1 MTVQSMTLQ
10 SRTATVPELSQRI
23 LDMAQTG
30 VYRESIFEALQPL
43 ATKKS
48 IRLAIARSKKF
59 GLHSVASL
67 RDETLGTYY
76 QVDITKYSSLR
87 HAVDAPIP
95 HDDDALME
103 RAIAATATLEQ
114 MLLIAKSIAFAL
126 FAGGLGCWVIGQRD
140 ACAGLM
146 IGAASAAGIWALQ
159 KRFADRLWGDH

>member
-1 MTVQSMTLQ
+1 MTVQ

-48 IRLAIARSKKF
+48 IRLAIARAKKF

-76 QVDITKYSSLR
+76 QLDTNKYSSLR
-87 HAVDAPIP
+87 HVVDTPMP
-95 HDDDALME
+95 HDDEGLME
-103 RAIAATATLEQ
+103 QAIAAKLASKR
-114 MLLIAKSIAFAL
+114 MLLIAKGIAFAL
-126 FAGGLGCWVIGQRD
+126 FTSGLGCWVIGQRD

-146 IGAASAAGIWALQ
+146 IGAASAAGTWALQ
-159 KRFADRLWGDH
+159 KRVSNGA